1 METRTQLS
9 SCRQPHARSACVF
22 DVPAAARF
30 AGCVAAL
37 AALSIAPVRALEPRV
52 PYVPTPQEVVERML
66 EIAKV
71 GPHDYLIDL
80 GSGDGRIVVT
90 AAKKYGTRG
99 FGVDLNPERIR
110 ESNENARRAGVSE
123 KIAFY
128 QRDLFETSL
137 GDATVIT
144 LYLLPQVNIELR
156 PKLLELRPGTRLVSH
171 DFDMGDWKP
180 DAHVTMDARDK
191 YGGAGGQSEIYFW
204 IVPAPV
210 AGVWRWELPVS
221 SKPRSNSTG
230 QSNGASTTSEL
241 ERGKPLAYELKLEQ
255 KYQVI
260 TGSASVDGRPV
271 RLQNAQLRGG
281 EIRISFTADVNGSPV
296 KHEFSGKIAG
306 ETVIGSALLSGARM
320 QGQHDWNARRITQSS
335 TGRPEVEPRLSQSAH
350 AALH

>member
-1 METRTQLS
+1 MQFLS
-9 SCRQPHARSACVF
+9 CPR
-22 DVPAAARF
+22 DVSGAARY
-30 AGCVAAL
+30 AVCVAAL
-37 AALSIAPVRALEPRV
+37 AALSAAPVRAAEPRV

-90 AAKKYGTRG
+90 AARKYGTRG

-110 ESNENARRAGVSE
+110 ESNENARRAGVTE
-123 KIAFY
+123 KVAFY

-137 GDATVIT
+137 AEATVIT
-144 LYLLPQVNIELR
+144 MYLLPQVNIELR

-180 DAHVTMDARDK
+180 DTYVKMDAQNK
-191 YGGAGGQSEIYFW
+191 YGGAGGNSEIYFW
-204 IVPAPV
+204 IVPARV

-221 SKPRSNSTG
+221 
-230 QSNGASTTSEL
+230 
-241 ERGKPLAYELKLEQ
+241 GKLLAYELKLEQ

-260 TGSASVDGRPV
+260 TGSASAGGRPV
-271 RLQNAQLRGG
+271 RLQDARLRGG
-281 EIRISFTADVNGSPV
+281 EIRFAFTMEVNGSPV
-296 KHEFSGKIAG
+296 KHEFTGKVAG
-306 ETVIGSALLSGARM
+306 EAVTGSARLSGARL
-320 QGQHDWNARRITQSS
+320 QGQHEWIARRAESS
-335 TGRPEVEPRLSQSAH
+335 PSGRREAAPRLAQSPR

>member
-1 METRTQLS
+1 MSPSVEFFR
-9 SCRQPHARSACVF
+9 RKVF
-22 DVPAAARF
+22 GAARF

-37 AALSIAPVRALEPRV
+37 AALSTAPVWAAEPRV

-90 AAKKYGTRG
+90 AARKYGTRG

-110 ESNENARRAGVSE
+110 ESSENARKAGVTE
-123 KIAFY
+123 KVAFY

-137 GDATVIT
+137 VEATVIT
-144 LYLLPQVNIELR
+144 MYLLPQVNIELR

-180 DAHVTMDARDK
+180 DTHIKMDAQDK
-191 YGGAGGQSEIYFW
+191 YGGAGGSSEIFLW

-210 AGVWRWELPVS
+210 AGVWRWELP
-221 SKPRSNSTG
+221 
-230 QSNGASTTSEL
+230 AA
-241 ERGKPLAYELKLEQ
+241 GKPLAYELTLEQ

-260 TGSASVDGRPV
+260 TGSASVGGRAV
-271 RLQNAQLRGG
+271 RLQNARLRGD
-281 EIRISFTADVNGSPV
+281 EIRFTFTAEVNGSPV
-296 KHEFSGKIAG
+296 KHEFTGKVAG
-306 ETVIGSALLSGARM
+306 EAATGSARLSGARL
-320 QGQHDWNARRITQSS
+320 QGQHDWNARRISPPS
-335 TGRPEVEPRLSQSAH
+335 TGPREDQPRFSQSPHGAVH
-350 AALH
+350 

>member
-1 METRTQLS
+1 MQFLS
-9 SCRQPHARSACVF
+9 CPPDVSGVARYAV
-22 DVPAAARF
+22 
-30 AGCVAAL
+30 CVAVL
-37 AALSIAPVRALEPRV
+37 AALSAAPVRAAEPRV

-90 AAKKYGTRG
+90 AARKYGTRG

-123 KIAFY
+123 KVAFY

-137 GDATVIT
+137 AEATVIT

-156 PKLLELRPGTRLVSH
+156 PKLLELKPGTRLVSH

-180 DAHVTMDARDK
+180 DNHIKMDAQDK
-191 YGGAGGQSEIYFW
+191 YGGAGGSSEVYFW

-210 AGVWRWELPVS
+210 AGVWRWELSVS
-221 SKPRSNSTG
+221 
-230 QSNGASTTSEL
+230 
-241 ERGKPLAYELKLEQ
+241 GKPLAYELKLEQ

-260 TGSASVDGRPV
+260 TGSASAGGRPV
-271 RLQNAQLRGG
+271 RLQDARLRGG
-281 EIRISFTADVNGSPV
+281 EIRFAVTLEVNGSPV
-296 KHEFSGKIAG
+296 KHEFTGKVAG
-306 ETVIGSALLSGARM
+306 ETVTGSVRLSGARL
-320 QGQHDWNARRITQSS
+320 QGQHEWNAQRIAQSS
-335 TGRPEVEPRLSQSAH
+335 TGQRGDQPRFSQS
-350 AALH
+350 LHSAFH

>member
-1 METRTQLS
+1 MSPSVESFQRKVS
-9 SCRQPHARSACVF
+9 G
-22 DVPAAARF
+22 AARF

-37 AALSIAPVRALEPRV
+37 AALSTAPVWAVEPRV

-66 EIAKV
+66 QIAKV

-110 ESNENARRAGVSE
+110 ESNENARRAGVTD
-123 KIAFY
+123 KVAFY

-137 GDATVIT
+137 AEATVIT

-180 DAHVTMDARDK
+180 DTYIKMDAQDK
-191 YGGAGGQSEIYFW
+191 YGGAGGSSEIYFW
-204 IVPAPV
+204 IVPARV
-210 AGVWRWELPVS
+210 AGVWRWELPV
-221 SKPRSNSTG
+221 
-230 QSNGASTTSEL
+230 A
-241 ERGKPLAYELKLEQ
+241 GKPLAYELTLEQ

-260 TGSASVDGRPV
+260 TGSASVGGRAA
-271 RLQNAQLRGG
+271 RLQDARLRGG
-281 EIRISFTADVNGSPV
+281 EIRFVFTAEVNGSPV
-296 KHEFSGKIAG
+296 KHEFTGKVAG
-306 ETVIGSALLSGARM
+306 EAATGSARLSGARFH
-320 QGQHDWNARRITQSS
+320 GQHDWNAQRIVPPSSGSEDQRRFAQS
-335 TGRPEVEPRLSQSAH
+335 PRATVH
-350 AALH
+350 